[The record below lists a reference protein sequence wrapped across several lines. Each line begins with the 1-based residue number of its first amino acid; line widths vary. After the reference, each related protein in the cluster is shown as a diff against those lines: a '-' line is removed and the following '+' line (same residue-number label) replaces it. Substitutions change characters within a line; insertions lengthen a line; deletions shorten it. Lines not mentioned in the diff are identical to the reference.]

1 MSEILTLS
9 HIRWMIRRDY
19 PEVLGIDRAGH
30 PPAWSEENLAC
41 VLRERNCIGMVAERY
56 AGVVGFMVYE
66 LRPTSL
72 AILKLGVHPD
82 YRLRGVGSQMI
93 DQLVHKLTTHYRT
106 HITVLVRETN
116 LPAQLFFRDRG
127 FLAMRVLRSH
137 FKDSGEDA
145 YLMKLEMS

>member
-1 MSEILTLS
+1 MSETLTLS

-30 PPAWSEENLAC
+30 PPAWSEENLVC
-41 VLRERNCIGMVAERY
+41 GLRERNCIGMVAERY

-72 AILKLGVHPD
+72 AILNLGVHPD
-82 YRLRGVGSQMI
+82 YRLRGVGSQLV
-93 DQLVHKLTTHYRT
+93 DQLVYQLTSHYRSY
-106 HITVLVRETN
+106 ITVMVRETN

-127 FLAMRVLRSH
+127 FLAVQVMH
-137 FKDSGEDA
+137 GFYAGSGGDA
-145 YLMKLEMS
+145 YRMKLEV

>member
-1 MSEILTLS
+1 MPEILTLS

-30 PPAWSEENLAC
+30 GGPWSEEHLAC

-72 AILKLGVHPD
+72 AILNLGVHPD
-82 YRLRGVGSQMI
+82 YRLRGVGSQMV
-93 DQLVHKLTTHYRT
+93 DQLASKLSSHSRT

-116 LPAQLFFRDRG
+116 LPAQLFFRSRG
-127 FLAMRVLRSH
+127 FLAVQVLH
-137 FKDSGEDA
+137 DFYAGSGGDA
-145 YLMKLEMS
+145 YRMKLEV